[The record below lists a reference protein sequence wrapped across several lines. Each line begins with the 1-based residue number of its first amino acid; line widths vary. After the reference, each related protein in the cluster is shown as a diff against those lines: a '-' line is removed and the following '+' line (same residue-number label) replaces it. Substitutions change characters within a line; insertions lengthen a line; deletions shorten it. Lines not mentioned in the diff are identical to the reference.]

1 MLDIE
6 VLIPTVVVRDSTTAK
21 YCKKRND
28 ITLEICKQNV
38 SELYYKKGERK
49 YKSVMWKLVDI
60 DYFTA
65 FRLHVTRWTKA
76 LTKPF

>member
-1 MLDIE
+1 MKKTTTLIVSVQLKMLDIE

-49 YKSVMWKLVDI
+49 YESVM
-60 DYFTA
+60 
-65 FRLHVTRWTKA
+65 
-76 LTKPF
+76 